1 MEKESVKK
9 YLNNMNKIIR
19 SDNPKYMS
27 FVSREY
33 MKYAKTSPVIAEAIG
48 NMIFKRVNQN
58 SKSPYS
64 IFLHDNG
71 SVCLDSMSDIS
82 KISNVSEFISH
93 VEELSKVGID
103 FKDISADDLIIEGDE
118 IAEEISKELDKKDL
132 TEEDIENIENK
143 ASKSIAKIGI
153 LATIGGA
160 IGAKATGIFA
170 KLKDKISGLKNKKV
184 QAQSQEQTEK
194 ESTQQTSK
202 KVVNNFD
209 EVCPRVVVNE
219 ELAIEKMQAKKLE
232 NKDKTKNTD
241 TYGDGDPDGDDLD
254 L

>member
-1 MEKESVKK
+1 MEEESVKK

-82 KISNVSEFISH
+82 KISNVAEFITH

-118 IAEEISKELDKKDL
+118 IAEEIAKELDKKDL

-170 KLKDKISGLKNKKV
+170 KLKDKISGLKNKKN
-184 QAQSQEQTEK
+184 QTQSQEQTEK
-194 ESTQQTSK
+194 EPIKQTSK
-202 KVVNNFD
+202 KAENNFD

-219 ELAIEKMQAKKLE
+219 EMAIEKMQSNKLE
-232 NKDKTKNTD
+232 NKTKNTD
-241 TYGDGDPDGDDLD
+241 TYGAGDPDGDDRD

>member
-1 MEKESVKK
+1 MEEESVKK
-9 YLNNMNKIIR
+9 YLNNLNKIIR

-82 KISNVSEFISH
+82 KISNVSEFITH

-118 IAEEISKELDKKDL
+118 IAEEISQELDKKDL

>member
-1 MEKESVKK
+1 MEEESVKK

-82 KISNVSEFISH
+82 KISNVSEFITH

-118 IAEEISKELDKKDL
+118 IAEEIAKELDKKEL

-194 ESTQQTSK
+194 EATQQTSK

>member
-1 MEKESVKK
+1 MEEESVKK

-82 KISNVSEFISH
+82 KISNVAEFITH

-118 IAEEISKELDKKDL
+118 IAEEIAKELDKKDL

-170 KLKDKISGLKNKKV
+170 KLKDKISGLKNKKI
-184 QAQSQEQTEK
+184 QTQSQEQTEK
-194 ESTQQTSK
+194 EPIKQTSK
-202 KVVNNFD
+202 KAENNFD

-219 ELAIEKMQAKKLE
+219 EMAIEKMQS
-232 NKDKTKNTD
+232 NKGGMRNMMKN
-241 TYGDGDPDGDDLD
+241 LD
-254 L
+254 VNSLKGMKF

>member
-1 MEKESVKK
+1 MEEESVKK

-82 KISNVSEFISH
+82 KISNVAEFITH

-118 IAEEISKELDKKDL
+118 IAEEIAKELDKKDL

-170 KLKDKISGLKNKKV
+170 KLKDKISGLKNKKI
-184 QAQSQEQTEK
+184 QTQSQEQTEK
-194 ESTQQTSK
+194 EPIKQTSK
-202 KVVNNFD
+202 KVENNFD

-219 ELAIEKMQAKKLE
+219 EMAIEKMQSNKAE
-232 NKDKTKNTD
+232 NKTKNTD

>member
-1 MEKESVKK
+1 MEEESVKK

-82 KISNVSEFISH
+82 KISNVAEFITH

-118 IAEEISKELDKKDL
+118 IAEEIAKELDKKDL

-170 KLKDKISGLKNKKV
+170 KLKDKISGLKNKKI
-184 QAQSQEQTEK
+184 QTQSQEQTEK
-194 ESTQQTSK
+194 EPIKQTSK
-202 KVVNNFD
+202 KAENNFD

-219 ELAIEKMQAKKLE
+219 EMAIEKMQSNKAE
-232 NKDKTKNTD
+232 NKTKNTD

>member
-1 MEKESVKK
+1 MEEESVKK

-82 KISNVSEFISH
+82 KISNVAEFITH

-103 FKDISADDLIIEGDE
+103 FKEISADDLIIEGDE
-118 IAEEISKELDKKDL
+118 IAEEIAKELDKKDL

-170 KLKDKISGLKNKKV
+170 KLKDKISGLKNKKI
-184 QAQSQEQTEK
+184 QTQSQEQTEK
-194 ESTQQTSK
+194 EPIKQTSK
-202 KVVNNFD
+202 KAENNFD

-219 ELAIEKMQAKKLE
+219 EMAIEKMQSNKAE
-232 NKDKTKNTD
+232 NKTKNTD

>member
-1 MEKESVKK
+1 MEEESVKK

-64 IFLHDNG
+64 IFLHDSG

-82 KISNVSEFISH
+82 KISNVAEFITH

-118 IAEEISKELDKKDL
+118 IAEEIAKELDKKDL

-184 QAQSQEQTEK
+184 QAQSQEQTDK
-194 ESTQQTSK
+194 EVTQQTSK

>member
-1 MEKESVKK
+1 MEEESVKK

-33 MKYAKTSPVIAEAIG
+33 MKYAKTSPIIAEAIG

-82 KISNVSEFISH
+82 KISNVSEFITH

-118 IAEEISKELDKKDL
+118 IAEEIAKELDKKDL
-132 TEEDIENIENK
+132 TEEEIEDIENK
-143 ASKSIAKIGI
+143 ANTSIAKIGI

-170 KLKDKISGLKNKKV
+170 RLKDKISGLKNKKV

-232 NKDKTKNTD
+232 NKDKIKNTD

>member
-1 MEKESVKK
+1 MEEESVKK

-82 KISNVSEFISH
+82 KISNVSEFITH

-118 IAEEISKELDKKDL
+118 IAEEIAKELDKKDL

>member
-1 MEKESVKK
+1 MEEESVKK

-82 KISNVSEFISH
+82 KISNVSEFITH

-170 KLKDKISGLKNKKV
+170 KLKDKLSGLKNKKV

-202 KVVNNFD
+202 KVTNNFD

>member
-1 MEKESVKK
+1 MEEESVKK

-71 SVCLDSMSDIS
+71 NVCLDSMSDIS
-82 KISNVSEFISH
+82 KISNVAEFITH

-118 IAEEISKELDKKDL
+118 IAEEIAKELDKKDL

-160 IGAKATGIFA
+160 IGTKATGIFV
-170 KLKDKISGLKNKKV
+170 KLKDKISGLKNKKI
-184 QAQSQEQTEK
+184 QTQSQEQTEK
-194 ESTQQTSK
+194 EPIKQTSK
-202 KVVNNFD
+202 KAENNFD

-219 ELAIEKMQAKKLE
+219 EMAIEKMQSNKAE
-232 NKDKTKNTD
+232 NKTKNTD

>member
-1 MEKESVKK
+1 MEEESVKK

-82 KISNVSEFISH
+82 KISNVAEFITH

-118 IAEEISKELDKKDL
+118 IAEEIAKELDKKDL

-160 IGAKATGIFA
+160 I
-170 KLKDKISGLKNKKV
+170 
-184 QAQSQEQTEK
+184 
-194 ESTQQTSK
+194 
-202 KVVNNFD
+202 
-209 EVCPRVVVNE
+209 
-219 ELAIEKMQAKKLE
+219 
-232 NKDKTKNTD
+232 
-241 TYGDGDPDGDDLD
+241 
-254 L
+254 

>member
-1 MEKESVKK
+1 MEEESVKK

-82 KISNVSEFISH
+82 KISNVAEFITH

-118 IAEEISKELDKKDL
+118 IAEEIAKELDKKDL

-143 ASKSIAKIGI
+143 ASKSVAKIGI

-170 KLKDKISGLKNKKV
+170 KLKDKISGLKNKKI
-184 QAQSQEQTEK
+184 QTQSQEQTEK
-194 ESTQQTSK
+194 EPIKQTSK
-202 KVVNNFD
+202 KAENNFD

-219 ELAIEKMQAKKLE
+219 EMAIEKMQSNKAE
-232 NKDKTKNTD
+232 NKTKNTD

>member
-1 MEKESVKK
+1 MEEESVKK

-82 KISNVSEFISH
+82 KISNVSEFITH

-118 IAEEISKELDKKDL
+118 IAEEIAKELDKKDL

-143 ASKSIAKIGI
+143 ANKSIAKIGI

>member
-1 MEKESVKK
+1 MEEESVKK

-82 KISNVSEFISH
+82 KISNVSEFITH

-202 KVVNNFD
+202 KVANNFD

>member
-1 MEKESVKK
+1 MEEESVKK

-82 KISNVSEFISH
+82 KISNVSEFITH

-118 IAEEISKELDKKDL
+118 IAEEIAKELDKKDL

-184 QAQSQEQTEK
+184 QAQSHEQTEK

>member
-1 MEKESVKK
+1 MEEESVKK

-82 KISNVSEFISH
+82 KISNVAEFITH

-118 IAEEISKELDKKDL
+118 IAEEIAKELDKKDL

-170 KLKDKISGLKNKKV
+170 KLKDKISGLKNKKN
-184 QAQSQEQTEK
+184 QNTISRTNRK
-194 ESTQQTSK
+194 RTYKTNFK
-202 KVVNNFD
+202 KSRKQF
-209 EVCPRVVVNE
+209 
-219 ELAIEKMQAKKLE
+219 
-232 NKDKTKNTD
+232 
-241 TYGDGDPDGDDLD
+241 
-254 L
+254 

>member
-1 MEKESVKK
+1 
-9 YLNNMNKIIR
+9 
-19 SDNPKYMS
+19 
-27 FVSREY
+27 

-82 KISNVSEFISH
+82 KISNVAEFITH

-118 IAEEISKELDKKDL
+118 IAEEIAKELDKKDL

-170 KLKDKISGLKNKKV
+170 KLKDKISGLKNKKIKT
-184 QAQSQEQTEK
+184 QSQEQT
-194 ESTQQTSK
+194 
-202 KVVNNFD
+202 
-209 EVCPRVVVNE
+209 
-219 ELAIEKMQAKKLE
+219 
-232 NKDKTKNTD
+232 
-241 TYGDGDPDGDDLD
+241 
-254 L
+254 

>member
-1 MEKESVKK
+1 MEEESVKK

-82 KISNVSEFISH
+82 KISNVAEFITH

-118 IAEEISKELDKKDL
+118 IAEEIAKELDKKDL

-170 KLKDKISGLKNKKV
+170 KLKDKISGLKNKKN
-184 QAQSQEQTEK
+184 QTQSQEQTEK
-194 ESTQQTSK
+194 EPIKQTSK
-202 KVVNNFD
+202 KVENNFD

-219 ELAIEKMQAKKLE
+219 EMAIEKMQSNKAE
-232 NKDKTKNTD
+232 NKTKNTD

>member
-1 MEKESVKK
+1 MEEESVKK

-64 IFLHDNG
+64 IFLHDSG

-82 KISNVSEFISH
+82 KISNVAEFITH

-118 IAEEISKELDKKDL
+118 IAEEIAKELDKKDL

-170 KLKDKISGLKNKKV
+170 RLKDKISGLKNKKV

-232 NKDKTKNTD
+232 DKTKNTD

>member
-1 MEKESVKK
+1 MEEESVKK

-82 KISNVSEFISH
+82 KISNVAEFITH

-118 IAEEISKELDKKDL
+118 IAEEIAKELDKKDL

-170 KLKDKISGLKNKKV
+170 ELKDKISGLKNKKIKT
-184 QAQSQEQTEK
+184 QSQEQTEK
-194 ESTQQTSK
+194 EPIKQTSK
-202 KVVNNFD
+202 KAESNFD

-219 ELAIEKMQAKKLE
+219 EMAIEKMQSNKVE
-232 NKDKTKNTD
+232 NKTKNTD

>member
-1 MEKESVKK
+1 MEDENVKK

-33 MKYAKTSPVIAEAIG
+33 MKYAKKSPVIAEAIG
-48 NMIFKRVNQN
+48 NMIFKKVNQN

-64 IFLHDNG
+64 IFLHENG

-82 KISNVSEFISH
+82 KISNVAEFITH
-93 VEELSKVGID
+93 VEELSKVGVD
-103 FKDISADDLIIEGDE
+103 FSELSADDLIIEGDE
-118 IAEEISKELDKKDL
+118 IAEEIAKELDKKDL

-143 ASKSIAKIGI
+143 ANSSIAKIGI

-170 KLKDKISGLKNKKV
+170 KLKDKISGLKNKKTETK
-184 QAQSQEQTEK
+184 EQTEK
-194 ESTQQTSK
+194 ANEPQYSK
-202 KVVNNFD
+202 KETTNFD
-209 EVCPRVVVNE
+209 SVCPKVVVNE
-219 ELAIEKMQAKKLE
+219 EQAIEKMQASNLRDKE
-232 NKDKTKNTD
+232 KTKNTD

>member
-1 MEKESVKK
+1 MEEESVKK

-82 KISNVSEFISH
+82 KISNVAEFITH

-118 IAEEISKELDKKDL
+118 IAEEIAKELDKKDL

-170 KLKDKISGLKNKKV
+170 KLKDKISGLKNKKN
-184 QAQSQEQTEK
+184 QTQSQEQTEK
-194 ESTQQTSK
+194 EPIKQTSK
-202 KVVNNFD
+202 KAENNFD

-219 ELAIEKMQAKKLE
+219 EMAIEKMQSNKAE
-232 NKDKTKNTD
+232 NKTKNTD

>member
-1 MEKESVKK
+1 MEEESVKK

-82 KISNVSEFISH
+82 KISNVSEFITH

-118 IAEEISKELDKKDL
+118 IAEEIAKELDKKDL

-219 ELAIEKMQAKKLE
+219 ELAIEKMQTKKLE

>member
-1 MEKESVKK
+1 MEEESVKK

-82 KISNVSEFISH
+82 KISNVSEFITH

-170 KLKDKISGLKNKKV
+170 KLKDKLSGLKNKKV
-184 QAQSQEQTEK
+184 QAQSQKQTEK

-202 KVVNNFD
+202 K
-209 EVCPRVVVNE
+209 
-219 ELAIEKMQAKKLE
+219 
-232 NKDKTKNTD
+232 
-241 TYGDGDPDGDDLD
+241 
-254 L
+254 